1 VNACSSY
8 WSARV
13 FQKNKINQ
21 VSNNNNWREMMKR
34 LLLILLSLSF
44 LTGCGKKE
52 EVAARAPSMA
62 EAAVSD
68 KIPKYLAYEHSLQIE
83 TEASKVTVLFA
94 KALAVCHEPSND
106 ACTVLESRVSSGD
119 SATAH
124 LKFRA
129 KPGGIKKIVT
139 ALSQQAQVTRQSTT
153 AEDLEGPIFD
163 ATKKLAMLKDYR
175 AKLEALS
182 GRASKDIDAL
192 IKVNSELAHVQSDI
206 EALEGKHAHLMQRVE
221 TEILDVAI
229 MSPHQSSFW
238 RPIRQAI
245 SEFGGN
251 LSLGISTAVTA
262 IAYLIPWV
270 LIFMLALWSGRKLW
284 RRWKKS

>member
-8 WSARV
+8 WSARG

-21 VSNNNNWREMMKR
+21 VSNDKWGEMMKR
-34 LLLILLSLSF
+34 FLLVLLSLSF
-44 LTGCGKKE
+44 LTGCAKKE
-52 EVAARAPSMA
+52 EVAARTPSLA
-62 EAAVSD
+62 GAVVSD
-68 KIPKYLAYEHSLQIE
+68 KTPRYLAYEHSLEIK
-83 TEASKVTVLFA
+83 TEASKVTVLFE
-94 KALAVCHEPSND
+94 KALAVCHESSND
-106 ACTVLESRVSSGD
+106 ACAVLESRVSSGD

-129 KPGGIKKIVT
+129 KPSGIKKIIT
-139 ALSQQAQVTRQSTT
+139 ALSQQAEVTRQSTT
-153 AEDLEGPIFD
+153 AEDLEGPISD

-175 AKLEALS
+175 AKLEALN

-221 TEILDVAI
+221 TEILDVTI
-229 MSPHQSSFW
+229 MSPHQASFW
-238 RPIRQAI
+238 RPIGRAI

-251 LSLGISTAVTA
+251 LSQGISTAITA
-262 IAYLIPWV
+262 IAYLIPW
-270 LIFMLALWSGRKLW
+270 IFIFIFALWAGRKLW